1 MKQLDSYPTR
11 GRKAPRTDDLCKVL
25 FNNRYRPGI
34 LMASDK
40 LKYHRA
46 RIGSGRRIHCN
57 EFMGHDNLAP
67 FIEIRDLTVQF
78 GDVEALH
85 NINLTIEEGESVG
98 ILGRSGS
105 GKSVLMH
112 VLRGV
117 ESFPGISGSVIF
129 HIARCKKCR
138 HVEPP
143 SHVGEKCRCGG
154 VLDAHEADFTSQ
166 EINDPLRR
174 DIVRRIAIMLQRTFA
189 LYGDE
194 RVIVN
199 VMRAVEETGE
209 SMSVHRAADLLDEV
223 NMSHRLMH
231 VARELSGGEKQR
243 VVLAR
248 QLAKSPMIL
257 LADEP
262 TGTLDPATAKVVHE
276 SIKRAVND
284 FNMTLIIT
292 SHWEDVMVELAD
304 RAILLD
310 QGEIKAEG
318 KPKDVAAQFLAMA
331 GELGKREEVIVGPTI
346 IKAGNLSKRYI
357 SIDRGVVKAVDN
369 VSLDVKEGEIFGLVG
384 VSGGGKTTLSKMVSG
399 IITPTG
405 GSISVRVGDE
415 WVDMTVLGSSGRGR
429 ATKYIGVLHQE
440 YTLYPS
446 RSVLENL
453 TEAIGLS
460 LPFELAERKAIH
472 TLETVGFNEDQ
483 AETVLSKM
491 PDELSEGERH
501 RVAMAQVLIKEPSI
515 VILDEP
521 TGTMDAITKIEVTKS
536 ILSAREELGE
546 TFVIVSHDMDFVKNV
561 CDRAMLM
568 RNGKAVFAGL
578 PQEVLAKITE
588 EEEMEML
595 GS

>member
-1 MKQLDSYPTR
+1 MLPIPIFFGEISVTIVTGETHSELRINLSSIMPGLIPDEPYITLNLR
-11 GRKAPRTDDLCKVL
+11 GM
-25 FNNRYRPGI
+25 I
-34 LMASDK
+34 
-40 LKYHRA
+40 
-46 RIGSGRRIHCN
+46 
-57 EFMGHDNLAP
+57 NLAP
-67 FIEIRDLTVQF
+67 FIEIRDLTVRF
-78 GDVEALH
+78 GDVVALR
-85 NINLTIEEGESVG
+85 NINLVINEGESVG
-98 ILGRSGS
+98 ILGRSGC

-117 ESFPGISGSVIF
+117 EAFSGMTGSVIF
-129 HIARCKKCR
+129 HVARCEKCR
-138 HVEPP
+138 RTEPP
-143 SHVGEKCRCGG
+143 SHVGEKCSCGG
-154 VLDAHEADFTSQ
+154 VLKAQKADFVTMD
-166 EINDPLRR
+166 INDPLRR
-174 DIVRRIAIMLQRTFA
+174 DIARRIAIMLQRTFA

-194 RVIVN
+194 RVITN
-199 VMRAVEETGE
+199 VMRAVEEMGT
-209 SMSVHRAADLLDEV
+209 SMSVHHAADLLDEV
-223 NMSHRLMH
+223 NLSHRLMH

-262 TGTLDPATAKVVHE
+262 TGTLDPATANVVHE
-276 SIKRAVND
+276 SIKRAVQD
-284 FNMTLIIT
+284 FHMTLIIT

-310 QGEIKAEG
+310 GGEIKAEG
-318 KPKDVAAQFLAMA
+318 DPKDVAAQFLAMA
-331 GELGKREEVIVGPTI
+331 GTLGQREKAEVGEPI
-346 IKAGNLSKRYI
+346 IKAGGLAKRYI

-369 VSLDVKEGEIFGLVG
+369 VSFEVNEGEIFGLVG

-399 IITPTG
+399 IITPTA
-405 GSISVRVGDE
+405 GSISVRVGDD
-415 WVDMTVLGSSGRGR
+415 WVDMTVLGSNGRGR
-429 ATKYIGVLHQE
+429 ATKYIGILHQE

-446 RSVLENL
+446 RSVIENL

-472 TLETVGFNEDQ
+472 TLETVGFSEEQ
-483 AETVLSKM
+483 AEAVLSKM

-501 RVAMAQVLIKEPSI
+501 RVAMAQVLIKEPRI

-536 ILSAREELGE
+536 ILNAREELGE

-568 RNGKAVFAGL
+568 RNGQAIFAGL
-578 PQEVLAKITE
+578 PDEVLAKITE
-588 EEEMEML
+588 EEEKEML

>member
-1 MKQLDSYPTR
+1 
-11 GRKAPRTDDLCKVL
+11 
-25 FNNRYRPGI
+25 
-34 LMASDK
+34 
-40 LKYHRA
+40 
-46 RIGSGRRIHCN
+46 
-57 EFMGHDNLAP
+57 MGHDNLAP

-78 GDVEALH
+78 GEVVALR
-85 NINLTIEEGESVG
+85 NINLVIEEGESVG

-129 HIARCKKCR
+129 HVARCERCR

-143 SHVGEKCRCGG
+143 SHTGQKCRCGG
-154 VLDAHEADFTSQ
+154 NLLPFEADFAKLD
-166 EINDPLRR
+166 INDPLRR

-199 VMRAVEETGE
+199 VMRAVEETGDT
-209 SMSVHRAADLLDEV
+209 MSVHRAADLLDEV
-223 NMSHRLMH
+223 NLSHRLMH

-262 TGTLDPATAKVVHE
+262 TGTLDPSTAKLVHE
-276 SIKRAVND
+276 SIKRAVAD
-284 FNMTLIIT
+284 FKMTLIIT
-292 SHWEDVMVELAD
+292 SHWEDVMVELTD

-310 QGEIKAEG
+310 QGIIKAEG
-318 KPKDVAAQFLAMA
+318 DPKEVAKQFLAMA
-331 GELGKREEVIVGPTI
+331 GTLCKREEVKVGAPI
-346 IKAGNLSKRYI
+346 IKANGLAKRYI

-369 VSLDVKEGEIFGLVG
+369 VSLEINEGEIYGLVG
-384 VSGGGKTTLSKMVSG
+384 VSGGGKTTLSKMLSG
-399 IITPTG
+399 IITPTNG
-405 GSISVRVGDE
+405 GISVRVGDE
-415 WVDMTVLGSSGRGR
+415 WVDMTVLGSNGRGR
-429 ATKYIGVLHQE
+429 ATKYIGILHQE

-446 RSVLENL
+446 RSVIENL

-472 TLETVGFNEDQ
+472 TLETVGFGEEQ
-483 AETVLSKM
+483 AAAVLSKM

-501 RVAMAQVLIKEPSI
+501 RVAMAQVLIKEPRI

-521 TGTMDAITKIEVTKS
+521 TGTMDAITNIEVTKS
-536 ILSAREELGE
+536 ILNAREELGE

-578 PQEVLAKITE
+578 PDEVLAKITE
-588 EEEMEML
+588 EEEKEML

>member
-1 MKQLDSYPTR
+1 
-11 GRKAPRTDDLCKVL
+11 
-25 FNNRYRPGI
+25 
-34 LMASDK
+34 
-40 LKYHRA
+40 
-46 RIGSGRRIHCN
+46 
-57 EFMGHDNLAP
+57 MGHDSLAP
-67 FIEIRDLTVQF
+67 FIEIRDLTVRF

-85 NINLTIEEGESVG
+85 DINLVIEEGESVG

-117 ESFPGISGSVIF
+117 ESFPGMTGSVIY
-129 HIARCKKCR
+129 HVARCEKCR
-138 HVEPP
+138 HVELPGRA
-143 SHVGEKCRCGG
+143 GEKCRCGG
-154 VLDAHEADFTSQ
+154 VLEHIDADFVALD
-166 EINDPLRR
+166 INDPLRR
-174 DIVRRIAIMLQRTFA
+174 DIVKRIAIMLQRTFA

-223 NMSHRLMH
+223 NLSHRLMH

-248 QLAKSPMIL
+248 QLAKSPMVL

-262 TGTLDPATAKVVHE
+262 TGTLDPGTAKVVHE

-292 SHWEDVMVELAD
+292 SHWEDVMVELTS

-310 QGEIKAEG
+310 QGMIKAEG
-318 KPKDVAAQFLAMA
+318 SPKDVAAQFLAMA
-331 GELGKREEVIVGPTI
+331 GELGKREDVEVGAPI
-346 IKAGNLSKRYI
+346 IKAKDLAKRYI

-369 VSLDVKEGEIFGLVG
+369 VSLEVNEGEIFGLVG

-399 IITPTG
+399 IITPTS

-415 WVDMTVLGSSGRGR
+415 WVDLTVLGSSGRGR
-429 ATKYIGVLHQE
+429 ATKYIGILHQE

-446 RSVLENL
+446 RSVIENL
-453 TEAIGLS
+453 TESIGLS

-472 TLETVGFNEDQ
+472 TLETVGFSEDR
-483 AETVLSKM
+483 AVAVLSKM

-536 ILSAREELGE
+536 ILNAREELGE

-568 RNGKAVFAGL
+568 RNGKAVFEGL
-578 PQEVLAKITE
+578 PDEVLAKITE
-588 EEEMEML
+588 EEEKEML

>member
-1 MKQLDSYPTR
+1 
-11 GRKAPRTDDLCKVL
+11 
-25 FNNRYRPGI
+25 
-34 LMASDK
+34 
-40 LKYHRA
+40 
-46 RIGSGRRIHCN
+46 
-57 EFMGHDNLAP
+57 MGHDSLAP
-67 FIEIRDLTVQF
+67 FIEIRDLTVRF
-78 GDVEALH
+78 GNVEALR
-85 NINLTIEEGESVG
+85 NINLTIKEGESVG

-129 HIARCKKCR
+129 HVARCVKCK

-143 SHVGEKCRCGG
+143 SHVGKACRCGG
-154 VLDAHEADFTSQ
+154 TLEPFDADFAKLDV
-166 EINDPLRR
+166 NDPLRR
-174 DIVRRIAIMLQRTFA
+174 DITRRIAIMLQRTFA

-199 VMRAVEETGE
+199 VMRAVEESGE
-209 SMSVHRAADLLDEV
+209 SNEAMNVHRAADLLDEV
-223 NMSHRLMH
+223 NLSHRMMH

-276 SIKRAVND
+276 SIKRAVKD

-310 QGEIKAEG
+310 QGEIKSEG
-318 KPKDVAAQFLAMA
+318 APKDVAAQFLAMA
-331 GELGKREEVIVGPTI
+331 GELSQRETAVLGEPI
-346 IKAGNLSKRYI
+346 IRAYEASKRYI

-369 VSLDVKEGEIFGLVG
+369 VSFEVNEGEIFGLVG
-384 VSGGGKTTLSKMVSG
+384 VSGGGKTTLSKLISG
-399 IITPTG
+399 IITPTAG
-405 GSISVRVGDE
+405 NIWVRVGDE
-415 WVDMTVLGSSGRGR
+415 WVDMTILGSSGRGR

-446 RSVLENL
+446 RTVIDNL
-453 TEAIGLS
+453 TESIGLA

-472 TLETVGFNEDQ
+472 TLTTVGFTEEQ
-483 AETVLSKM
+483 AEAVLDKM

-501 RVAMAQVLIKEPSI
+501 RIAMAQVLIKEPSI

-536 ILSAREELGE
+536 ILNAREELGE

-568 RNGKAVFAGL
+568 RNGKAVFTGA
-578 PQEVLAKITE
+578 PDAVLAKITE
-588 EEEMEML
+588 EEEKEML

>member
-1 MKQLDSYPTR
+1 
-11 GRKAPRTDDLCKVL
+11 
-25 FNNRYRPGI
+25 
-34 LMASDK
+34 
-40 LKYHRA
+40 
-46 RIGSGRRIHCN
+46 
-57 EFMGHDNLAP
+57 MGHDSLAP
-67 FIEIRDLTVQF
+67 FIEIRDLTVRF
-78 GDVEALH
+78 GDVVALR
-85 NINLTIEEGESVG
+85 NINQVIEEGESVG

-117 ESFPGISGSVIF
+117 ESFPGMSGSVIF
-129 HIARCKKCR
+129 HVARCNKCH

-143 SHVGEKCRCGG
+143 SHTGEKCKCGG
-154 VLDAHEADFTSQ
+154 VLDHIDADFVAMD
-166 EINDPLRR
+166 INDPLRR

-199 VMRAVEETGE
+199 VMRAVEETGDT
-209 SMSVHRAADLLDEV
+209 MSVHVAADLLDEV
-223 NMSHRLMH
+223 NLSHRLMH

-248 QLAKSPMIL
+248 QLAKSPMVL

-262 TGTLDPATAKVVHE
+262 TGTLDPATAKVVHD
-276 SIKRAVND
+276 SIKRAVHD
-284 FNMTLIIT
+284 FKMTLIIT
-292 SHWEDVMVELAD
+292 SHWEDVMVELTQ

-331 GELGKREEVIVGPTI
+331 GELGVREKVEVGAPI
-346 IKAGNLSKRYI
+346 IKANGLSKRYI

-369 VSLDVKEGEIFGLVG
+369 ASLEINEGEIFGLVG
-384 VSGGGKTTLSKMVSG
+384 ISGGGKTTLSKMLSG

-405 GSISVRVGDE
+405 GSISVRVGDD
-415 WVDMTVLGSSGRGR
+415 WVDMTVLGPNGRGR
-429 ATKYIGVLHQE
+429 ATKYIGILHQE

-446 RSVLENL
+446 RSVIENL

-472 TLETVGFNEDQ
+472 TLETVGFGEDQ
-483 AETVLSKM
+483 AESVLEKM

-501 RVAMAQVLIKEPSI
+501 RVAMAQVLIKEPRI
-515 VILDEP
+515 VVLDEP

-536 ILSAREELGE
+536 ILNAREELGE

-568 RNGKAVFAGL
+568 RNGKAIFTGL
-578 PQEVLAKITE
+578 PDEVLAKITE
-588 EEEMEML
+588 EEEKEML

>member
-1 MKQLDSYPTR
+1 MLPIPIFFGEISVTIVIGETR
-11 GRKAPRTDDLCKVL
+11 SELRINLSSIM
-25 FNNRYRPGI
+25 PGLI
-34 LMASDK
+34 PDEPYITLNLRGM
-40 LKYHRA
+40 
-46 RIGSGRRIHCN
+46 I
-57 EFMGHDNLAP
+57 NLAP
-67 FIEIRDLTVQF
+67 FIEIRDLTVRF
-78 GDVEALH
+78 GDVVALR
-85 NINLTIEEGESVG
+85 NINLVINEGESVG
-98 ILGRSGS
+98 ILGRSGC

-117 ESFPGISGSVIF
+117 EAFSGMTGSVIF
-129 HIARCKKCR
+129 HVARCEKCR
-138 HVEPP
+138 RTEPP
-143 SHVGEKCRCGG
+143 SHVGEKCSCGW
-154 VLDAHEADFTSQ
+154 VLKAQKADFVTMD
-166 EINDPLRR
+166 INDPLRR
-174 DIVRRIAIMLQRTFA
+174 DIARRIAIMLQRTFA

-194 RVIVN
+194 RVITN
-199 VMRAVEETGE
+199 VMRAVEEMGT
-209 SMSVHRAADLLDEV
+209 SMSVHHAADLLDEV
-223 NMSHRLMH
+223 NLSHRLMH

-262 TGTLDPATAKVVHE
+262 TGTLDPATANVVHE
-276 SIKRAVND
+276 SIKRAVQD
-284 FNMTLIIT
+284 FHMTLIIT

-310 QGEIKAEG
+310 GGEIKAEG
-318 KPKDVAAQFLAMA
+318 DPKDVAAQFLAMA
-331 GELGKREEVIVGPTI
+331 GTLGQREKAEVGEPI
-346 IKAGNLSKRYI
+346 IKAGGLAKRYI

-369 VSLDVKEGEIFGLVG
+369 VSFEVNEGEIFGLVG

-399 IITPTG
+399 IITPTA
-405 GSISVRVGDE
+405 GSISVRVGDD
-415 WVDMTVLGSSGRGR
+415 WVDMTVLGSNGRGR
-429 ATKYIGVLHQE
+429 ATKYIGILHQE

-446 RSVLENL
+446 RSVIENL

-472 TLETVGFNEDQ
+472 TLETVGFSEEQ
-483 AETVLSKM
+483 AEAVLSKM

-501 RVAMAQVLIKEPSI
+501 RVAMAQVLIKEPRI

-536 ILSAREELGE
+536 ILNAREELGE

-568 RNGKAVFAGL
+568 RNGQAIFAGL
-578 PQEVLAKITE
+578 PDEVLAKITE
-588 EEEMEML
+588 EEEKEML

>member
-1 MKQLDSYPTR
+1 M
-11 GRKAPRTDDLCKVL
+11 V
-25 FNNRYRPGI
+25 
-34 LMASDK
+34 SDEADIT
-40 LKYHRA
+40 LK
-46 RIGSGRRIHCN
+46 
-57 EFMGHDNLAP
+57 FMGHDSLAP
-67 FIEIRDLTVQF
+67 FIEIRDLTVRF
-78 GDVEALH
+78 GEVVALR
-85 NINLTIEEGESVG
+85 NINLAIEEGESVG

-129 HIARCKKCR
+129 HVSRCQKCR
-138 HVEPP
+138 HVELP
-143 SHVGEKCRCGG
+143 SRAGEKCRCGG
-154 VLDAHEADFTSQ
+154 TLMPFDADFVTLD
-166 EINDPLRR
+166 INDPLRR

-223 NMSHRLMH
+223 SLSHRLMH

-248 QLAKSPMIL
+248 QLAKLPLVL

-262 TGTLDPATAKVVHE
+262 TGTLDPATARVVHE
-276 SIKRAVND
+276 SIKRAVED

-310 QGEIKAEG
+310 QGEIKAVG
-318 KPKDVAAQFLAMA
+318 KPKEIAAQFLAMA
-331 GELGKREEVIVGPTI
+331 GELGKREEVKVGAPI
-346 IKAGNLSKRYI
+346 IKASNLSKRYI
-357 SIDRGVVKAVDN
+357 SIDRGVVKAVDG

-384 VSGGGKTTLSKMVSG
+384 VSGGGKTTLSKIVSG
-399 IITPTG
+399 IITPTSG
-405 GSISVRVGDE
+405 NISVRVGDD
-415 WVDMTVLGSSGRGR
+415 WVDMTVLGSNGRGR
-429 ATKYIGVLHQE
+429 ATKYIGILHQE

-446 RSVLENL
+446 RSVIENL

-460 LPFELAERKAIH
+460 LPFELAERKAVH
-472 TLETVGFNEDQ
+472 TLETVGFTEEQ

-546 TFVIVSHDMDFVKNV
+546 TFVIVSHDMDFVNNV
-561 CDRAMLM
+561 CDRGMLM
-568 RNGKAVFAGL
+568 RNGKAVYTGT
-578 PQEVLAKITE
+578 PVQVLAKITE
-588 EEEMEML
+588 EEEKEML

>member
-1 MKQLDSYPTR
+1 MR
-11 GRKAPRTDDLCKVL
+11 
-25 FNNRYRPGI
+25 
-34 LMASDK
+34 
-40 LKYHRA
+40 
-46 RIGSGRRIHCN
+46 
-57 EFMGHDNLAP
+57 HDNLAP
-67 FIEIRDLTVQF
+67 FIEIRDLTVRF
-78 GDVEALH
+78 GEVIALR

-117 ESFPGISGSVIF
+117 ESFPGISGSVIY
-129 HIARCKKCR
+129 HVARCDKCR

-143 SHVGEKCRCGG
+143 SFVGKKCNCGER
-154 VLDAHEADFTSQ
+154 LLAFDADFASLGI
-166 EINDPLRR
+166 EDSLRR
-174 DIVRRIAIMLQRTFA
+174 DISRRIAIMLQRTFA

-199 VMRAVEETGE
+199 VMRAVEETGK

-223 NMSHRLMH
+223 NLSHRLMH

-262 TGTLDPATAKVVHE
+262 TGTLDPSTARVVHE
-276 SIKRAVND
+276 SIKRAVKD
-284 FNMTLIIT
+284 FKMTLVIT

-310 QGEIKAEG
+310 HGEIQADG
-318 KPKDVAAQFLAMA
+318 NPKEVVAQFLAKA
-331 GELGKREEVIVGPTI
+331 GTLGKREDVKVGAPM
-346 IKAGNLSKRYI
+346 IKANALSKRYI

-369 VSLDVKEGEIFGLVG
+369 VSFEVHEGEIFGLVG
-384 VSGGGKTTLSKMVSG
+384 VSGGGKTTLSKIISG
-399 IITPTG
+399 IITPTS
-405 GSISVRVGDE
+405 GSISVRVGDD

-429 ATKYIGVLHQE
+429 ATKYIGILHQE

-446 RSVLENL
+446 RSVIDNL

-472 TLETVGFNEDQ
+472 TLETVGFGEEQ
-483 AETVLSKM
+483 AEAVLSKM

-501 RVAMAQVLIKEPSI
+501 RIAMAQVLIKEPSVI
-515 VILDEP
+515 ILDEP
-521 TGTMDAITKIEVTKS
+521 TGTMDAITKIEVTRS
-536 ILSAREELGE
+536 ILNARNELGE

-568 RNGKAVFAGL
+568 RNGKAIFTGL
-578 PQEVLAKITE
+578 PDEVMSKITE
-588 EEEMEML
+588 EEEKELL

>member
-1 MKQLDSYPTR
+1 ME
-11 GRKAPRTDDLCKVL
+11 VL
-25 FNNRYRPGI
+25 SHEHYI
-34 LMASDK
+34 TQ
-40 LKYHRA
+40 
-46 RIGSGRRIHCN
+46 
-57 EFMGHDNLAP
+57 FMGHDSLAP
-67 FIEIRDLTVQF
+67 FIEIRDLTVRF
-78 GDVEALH
+78 GDVEALR

-117 ESFPGISGSVIF
+117 ESFPGISGSVIY
-129 HIARCKKCR
+129 HVARCMKCR

-143 SHVGEKCRCGG
+143 SNAGKPCKCGG
-154 VLDAHEADFTSQ
+154 LLEPFDADFAKLD
-166 EINDPLRR
+166 INDPLRR
-174 DIVRRIAIMLQRTFA
+174 DVVRRIAIMLQRTFA

-199 VMRAVEETGE
+199 VMRAVEESSGGV
-209 SMSVHRAADLLDEV
+209 MSVHRAADLLDEV
-223 NMSHRLMH
+223 NLSHRMMH

-262 TGTLDPATAKVVHE
+262 TGTLDPATAEVVHE
-276 SIKRAVND
+276 SIKRAVKD
-284 FNMTLIIT
+284 FKMTLIIT

-310 QGEIKAEG
+310 EGMIKAEG
-318 KPKDVAAQFLAMA
+318 APKDVAAQFLSMA
-331 GELGKREEVIVGPTI
+331 GDLGQRKAAVVGEPI
-346 IKAGNLSKRYI
+346 IKVAVVSKRYI

-369 VSLDVKEGEIFGLVG
+369 VSFDVNEGEIFGLVG
-384 VSGGGKTTLSKMVSG
+384 VSGGGKTTLSKLISG
-399 IITPTG
+399 IITPTSG
-405 GSISVRVGDE
+405 NIWVRVGDE
-415 WVDMTVLGSSGRGR
+415 WVDMTALGSSGRGR

-446 RSVLENL
+446 RTVIDNL
-453 TEAIGLS
+453 TESRGLA

-472 TLETVGFNEDQ
+472 TLTTVGFTEAQ
-483 AETVLSKM
+483 AEAVLEKM

-501 RVAMAQVLIKEPSI
+501 RIAMAQVLIKEPSI

-536 ILSAREELGE
+536 ILNAREELGE

-561 CDRAMLM
+561 CDRAMLL
-568 RNGKAVFAGL
+568 RNGKAVFTGL
-578 PQEVLAKITE
+578 PDEVLAKITE
-588 EEEMEML
+588 EEENHNL

>member
-1 MKQLDSYPTR
+1 M
-11 GRKAPRTDDLCKVL
+11 
-25 FNNRYRPGI
+25 
-34 LMASDK
+34 M
-40 LKYHRA
+40 
-46 RIGSGRRIHCN
+46 
-57 EFMGHDNLAP
+57 NLAP
-67 FIEIRDLTVQF
+67 FIEIRDLTVRF
-78 GDVEALH
+78 GDVVALR
-85 NINLTIEEGESVG
+85 NINLTINEGESVG
-98 ILGRSGS
+98 ILGRSGC

-117 ESFPGISGSVIF
+117 EAFPGLTGSVIF
-129 HIARCKKCR
+129 HVARCDKCR
-138 HVEPP
+138 RTEPP
-143 SHVGEKCRCGG
+143 SHAGERCKCGG
-154 VLDAHEADFTSQ
+154 VLKPQQADFAVLD
-166 EINDPLRR
+166 INDPLRR
-174 DIVRRIAIMLQRTFA
+174 DITRRIAIMLQRTFA

-194 RVIVN
+194 RVITN
-199 VMRAVEETGE
+199 VMRAVEEMGT
-209 SMSVHRAADLLDEV
+209 SMSVQRAADLLDEV
-223 NMSHRLMH
+223 NLSHRLMH

-262 TGTLDPATAKVVHE
+262 TGTLDPATAKVVHD
-276 SIKRAVND
+276 SIKRAVED
-284 FNMTLIIT
+284 FHMTLVIT

-310 QGEIKAEG
+310 KGEIKAEG
-318 KPKDVAAQFLAMA
+318 DPKDVAAQFLAMA
-331 GELGKREEVIVGPTI
+331 GSLGKREKAEIGEPI
-346 IKAGNLSKRYI
+346 IKAEGLSKRYI

-369 VSLDVKEGEIFGLVG
+369 VSFEVREGEIFGVVG
-384 VSGGGKTTLSKMVSG
+384 VSGGGKTTLSKIISG
-399 IITPTG
+399 IITPTS
-405 GSISVRVGDE
+405 GSILVRIGDE

-429 ATKYIGVLHQE
+429 ATKYIGLLHQE

-446 RSVLENL
+446 RSVIENL

-472 TLETVGFNEDQ
+472 TLETVGFTEEQ
-483 AETVLSKM
+483 AETVLNKM

-501 RVAMAQVLIKEPSI
+501 RVAMAQVLIKEPRI

-536 ILSAREELGE
+536 ILNAREEVGE

-568 RNGKAVFAGL
+568 RNGQAIFTGL
-578 PQEVLAKITE
+578 PEEVLAKFTE
-588 EEEMEML
+588 EEEKEML

>member
-1 MKQLDSYPTR
+1 
-11 GRKAPRTDDLCKVL
+11 
-25 FNNRYRPGI
+25 
-34 LMASDK
+34 
-40 LKYHRA
+40 
-46 RIGSGRRIHCN
+46 
-57 EFMGHDNLAP
+57 MGHDSLAP
-67 FIEIRDLTVQF
+67 FIEIRDLTVRF
-78 GDVEALH
+78 GDVVALR
-85 NINLTIEEGESVG
+85 NINLVIEEGESVG

-117 ESFPGISGSVIF
+117 ESFPGMSGSVIF
-129 HIARCKKCR
+129 HVARCVKCH

-143 SHVGEKCRCGG
+143 SHEGEKCKCGG
-154 VLDAHEADFTSQ
+154 VLVHFDADFVALD
-166 EINDPLRR
+166 INDPLRR
-174 DIVRRIAIMLQRTFA
+174 DIVKRIAIMLQRTFA

-199 VMRAVEETGE
+199 VMRAVEETGDT
-209 SMSVHRAADLLDEV
+209 MSVHVAADLLDEV
-223 NMSHRLMH
+223 NLSHRLMH

-248 QLAKSPMIL
+248 QLAKSPMVL

-262 TGTLDPATAKVVHE
+262 TGTLDPATARVVHD
-276 SIKRAVND
+276 SIKRAVRD
-284 FNMTLIIT
+284 FKMTLIIT
-292 SHWEDVMVELAD
+292 SHWEDVMVELTQ

-310 QGEIKAEG
+310 KGEIKAEG

-331 GELGKREEVIVGPTI
+331 GELGKREEVKVGAPIV
-346 IKAGNLSKRYI
+346 KANGLAKRYI

-369 VSLDVKEGEIFGLVG
+369 VSLEINEGEIFGLVG
-384 VSGGGKTTLSKMVSG
+384 VSGGGKTTLSKMLSG

-415 WVDMTVLGSSGRGR
+415 WVDMTVLGSNGRGR
-429 ATKYIGVLHQE
+429 ATKYIGILHQE

-446 RSVLENL
+446 RSVIENL

-472 TLETVGFNEDQ
+472 TLETVGFGEEQ
-483 AETVLSKM
+483 AEVVLEKM

-501 RVAMAQVLIKEPSI
+501 RVAMAQVLIKEPRI
-515 VILDEP
+515 VVLDEP

-536 ILSAREELGE
+536 ILNAREELGE
-546 TFVIVSHDMDFVKNV
+546 TFIIVSHDMDFVKNV

-568 RNGKAVFAGL
+568 RNGKGIFTGI
-578 PQEVLAKITE
+578 PDEVLAKITE
-588 EEEMEML
+588 EEEKEML

>member
-1 MKQLDSYPTR
+1 
-11 GRKAPRTDDLCKVL
+11 
-25 FNNRYRPGI
+25 
-34 LMASDK
+34 
-40 LKYHRA
+40 
-46 RIGSGRRIHCN
+46 
-57 EFMGHDNLAP
+57 MGHDSLAP
-67 FIEIRDLTVQF
+67 FIEIRDLTVRF
-78 GDVEALH
+78 GEVVALR
-85 NINLTIEEGESVG
+85 NINLAIEEGESVG

-129 HIARCKKCR
+129 HVSRCNKCR
-138 HVEPP
+138 HVEVP
-143 SHVGEKCRCGG
+143 SRAGEKCRCGG
-154 VLDAHEADFTSQ
+154 VLKPFDADFVALD
-166 EINDPLRR
+166 INDPLRR

-223 NMSHRLMH
+223 SLSHRLMH

-248 QLAKSPMIL
+248 QLAKSPMVL

-262 TGTLDPATAKVVHE
+262 TGTLDPATARVVHE
-276 SIKRAVND
+276 SIKRAVED
-284 FNMTLIIT
+284 FNMTLVIT

-310 QGEIKAEG
+310 QGEIRAEG
-318 KPKDVAAQFLAMA
+318 VPKEIAAQFLSMA
-331 GELGKREEVIVGPTI
+331 GELGKREEVKVGAPI
-346 IKAGNLSKRYI
+346 IKASNLSKRYI

-384 VSGGGKTTLSKMVSG
+384 VSGGGKTTLSKILSG
-399 IITPTG
+399 IITPTS
-405 GSISVRVGDE
+405 GSISVRVGDD
-415 WVDMTVLGSSGRGR
+415 WVDMTVLGSNGRGR
-429 ATKYIGVLHQE
+429 ATKYIGILHQE

-446 RSVLENL
+446 RSVIENL
-453 TEAIGLS
+453 TESIGLS

-472 TLETVGFNEDQ
+472 TLETVGFTEEQ

-536 ILSAREELGE
+536 ILNAREELGE
-546 TFVIVSHDMDFVKNV
+546 TFVIVSHDMDFVKNA

-568 RNGKAVFAGL
+568 RNGRTVYAGN
-578 PQEVLAKITE
+578 PAEVLAKITE
-588 EEEMEML
+588 DEEKEML

>member
-1 MKQLDSYPTR
+1 
-11 GRKAPRTDDLCKVL
+11 
-25 FNNRYRPGI
+25 
-34 LMASDK
+34 
-40 LKYHRA
+40 
-46 RIGSGRRIHCN
+46 
-57 EFMGHDNLAP
+57 MGHDSLAP
-67 FIEIRDLTVQF
+67 FIEIRDLTVRF
-78 GDVEALH
+78 GEVVALR
-85 NINLTIEEGESVG
+85 NINLVIEEGESVG

-129 HIARCKKCR
+129 HVSRCDKCR
-138 HVEPP
+138 HVEVP
-143 SHVGEKCRCGG
+143 SRAGEKCRCGG
-154 VLDAHEADFTSQ
+154 VLKPFDADFVALD
-166 EINDPLRR
+166 INDPLRR

-223 NMSHRLMH
+223 SLSHRLMH

-248 QLAKSPMIL
+248 QLAKSPMVL

-262 TGTLDPATAKVVHE
+262 TGTLDPATARVVHE
-276 SIKRAVND
+276 SIKRAVED
-284 FNMTLIIT
+284 FNMTLVIT

-310 QGEIKAEG
+310 QGEIRAEG
-318 KPKDVAAQFLAMA
+318 VPKEIAAQFLSMA
-331 GELGKREEVIVGPTI
+331 GELGKREEVKVGAPI
-346 IKAGNLSKRYI
+346 IKASNLSKRYI

-384 VSGGGKTTLSKMVSG
+384 VSGGGKTTLSKILSG
-399 IITPTG
+399 IITPTS
-405 GSISVRVGDE
+405 GSISVRVGDD
-415 WVDMTVLGSSGRGR
+415 WVDMTVLGSNGRGR
-429 ATKYIGVLHQE
+429 ATKYIGILHQE

-446 RSVLENL
+446 RSVIENL
-453 TEAIGLS
+453 TESIGLS

-472 TLETVGFNEDQ
+472 TLETVGFTEEQ

-536 ILSAREELGE
+536 ILNAREELGE

-568 RNGKAVFAGL
+568 RNGKVVFTGNPA
-578 PQEVLAKITE
+578 EVLAKITE

>member
-1 MKQLDSYPTR
+1 MVSDEADITMK
-11 GRKAPRTDDLCKVL
+11 
-25 FNNRYRPGI
+25 
-34 LMASDK
+34 
-40 LKYHRA
+40 
-46 RIGSGRRIHCN
+46 
-57 EFMGHDNLAP
+57 FMGHDSLAP
-67 FIEIRDLTVQF
+67 FIEIRDLTVRF
-78 GDVEALH
+78 GEVVALR
-85 NINLTIEEGESVG
+85 NINLVIEEGESVG

-129 HIARCKKCR
+129 HVSRCEKCR
-138 HVEPP
+138 HVELP
-143 SHVGEKCRCGG
+143 SRAGEKCRCGG
-154 VLDAHEADFTSQ
+154 VLKPFDADFAVLD
-166 EINDPLRR
+166 INDPLRR

-223 NMSHRLMH
+223 NLSHRLMH

-248 QLAKSPMIL
+248 QLAKSPMVL

-262 TGTLDPATAKVVHE
+262 TGTLDPATARVVHE
-276 SIKRAVND
+276 SIKRAVED
-284 FNMTLIIT
+284 FRMTLVIT
-292 SHWEDVMVELAD
+292 SHWEDVMIELAD

-310 QGEIKAEG
+310 QGEIKAVG
-318 KPKDVAAQFLAMA
+318 APKDVAAQFLAMA
-331 GELGKREEVIVGPTI
+331 GELGKREEVKVGAPI

-369 VSLDVKEGEIFGLVG
+369 VSLEVKEGEIFGLVG
-384 VSGGGKTTLSKMVSG
+384 VSGGGKTTLSKMMSG
-399 IITPTG
+399 IITPTS
-405 GSISVRVGDE
+405 GSISVRVGDD
-415 WVDMTVLGSSGRGR
+415 WVDLTVLGSNGRGR
-429 ATKYIGVLHQE
+429 ATKYIGILHQE

-446 RSVLENL
+446 RSVIENL

-472 TLETVGFNEDQ
+472 TLETVGFAEDT
-483 AETVLSKM
+483 AEKVLSKM

-568 RNGKAVFAGL
+568 RNGKAVFTGNPA
-578 PQEVLAKITE
+578 EVLAKITE
-588 EEEMEML
+588 EEEKEML

>member
-1 MKQLDSYPTR
+1 MLPIPIFFGEISVTIVTGETHSELRINLSSIMPGLIPDEPYITLNLR
-11 GRKAPRTDDLCKVL
+11 GM
-25 FNNRYRPGI
+25 I
-34 LMASDK
+34 
-40 LKYHRA
+40 
-46 RIGSGRRIHCN
+46 
-57 EFMGHDNLAP
+57 NLAP
-67 FIEIRDLTVQF
+67 FIEIRDLTVRF
-78 GDVEALH
+78 GDVVALR
-85 NINLTIEEGESVG
+85 NINLVINEGESVG
-98 ILGRSGS
+98 ILGRSGC

-117 ESFPGISGSVIF
+117 EAFSGMTGSVIF
-129 HIARCKKCR
+129 HVARCEKCR
-138 HVEPP
+138 RTEPP
-143 SHVGEKCRCGG
+143 SHVGEKCSCGG
-154 VLDAHEADFTSQ
+154 VLKAQKADFVTMD
-166 EINDPLRR
+166 INDPLRR
-174 DIVRRIAIMLQRTFA
+174 DIARRIAIMLQRTFA

-194 RVIVN
+194 RVITN
-199 VMRAVEETGE
+199 VMRAVEEMGT
-209 SMSVHRAADLLDEV
+209 SMSVHHAADLLDEV
-223 NMSHRLMH
+223 NLSHRLMH

-262 TGTLDPATAKVVHE
+262 TGTLDPATANVVHE
-276 SIKRAVND
+276 SIKRAVQD
-284 FNMTLIIT
+284 FHMTLIIT

-310 QGEIKAEG
+310 GGEIKAEG
-318 KPKDVAAQFLAMA
+318 DPKNVAAQFLAMA
-331 GELGKREEVIVGPTI
+331 GTLGQREKAEVGEPI
-346 IKAGNLSKRYI
+346 IKAGGLAKRYI

-369 VSLDVKEGEIFGLVG
+369 VSFEVNEGEIFGLVG

-399 IITPTG
+399 IITPTA

-415 WVDMTVLGSSGRGR
+415 WVDMTVLGSNGRGR
-429 ATKYIGVLHQE
+429 ATKYIGILHQE

-446 RSVLENL
+446 RSVIENL

-472 TLETVGFNEDQ
+472 TLETVGFSEEQ
-483 AETVLSKM
+483 AEAVLSKM

-501 RVAMAQVLIKEPSI
+501 RVAMAQVLIKEPRI

-536 ILSAREELGE
+536 ILNAREELGE

-568 RNGKAVFAGL
+568 RNGQAIFAGL
-578 PQEVLAKITE
+578 PDEVLAKITE
-588 EEEMEML
+588 EEEKEML